1 RLGATGFVL
10 GKTKPTAAPTEI
22 PTDIKVAALIENVR
36 RALTARIL
44 AVIPGQSGAVGTALI
59 SGVRDQISGEVNEAR
74 RISGLY
80 QVLSI
85 SGLHM
90 AIVTGF
96 IFAAVR
102 GTLALIPG
110 LALRFP
116 IKKWTAALAL
126 VGAFIYML
134 LAGADA
140 PTLRS
145 FIMIALVL
153 L

>member
-1 RLGATGFVL
+1 AG
-10 GKTKPTAAPTEI
+10 
-22 PTDIKVAALIENVR
+22 
-36 RALTARIL
+36 
-44 AVIPGQSGAVGTALI
+44 IPGQSAAVATALI
-59 SGVRDQISGEVNEAR
+59 SGVRDQISAEVNEAM

-80 QVLSI
+80 HVLSI

-102 GTLALIPG
+102 GGLALIPG
-110 LALRFP
+110 LALYCP
-116 IKKWTAALAL
+116 IKKWTAALAF
-126 VGAFIYML
+126 VGAFVYML

-153 L
+153 IGVIVDRPAITLRTLSIAAFAVLSL